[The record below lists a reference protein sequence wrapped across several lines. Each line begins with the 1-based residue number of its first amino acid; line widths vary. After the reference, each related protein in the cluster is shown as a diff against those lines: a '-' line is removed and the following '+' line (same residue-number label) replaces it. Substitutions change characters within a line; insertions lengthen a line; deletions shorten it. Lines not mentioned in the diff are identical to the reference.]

1 MEPLSPRKS
10 EMALP
15 GCQSLEEVCIFIKSS
30 RTKTVLSLFGVDCFY
45 RACQSFRE
53 NNDSFYLWSSW
64 KYVQGLQ
71 EHGAESRKEKWLHSS
86 LVSGF
91 LKRKALS
98 RLYQNHREAWFY
110 VYIFLSYTN
119 FEFLR
124 VIQNCAMGFFHFK
137 EERLSSSG
145 VHPRNGDEISVFC
158 FASGPEECVWVSTVC
173 WTKQSVQ
180 EDRHRRPVTHIQG
193 SCLTLK
199 PTMWLLC
206 PSFPTYRYW
215 FIIRAI
221 CLC

>member
-15 GCQSLEEVCIFIKSS
+15 ECQSLEEVCIFIKSS

-86 LVSGF
+86 LVSSF

-98 RLYQNHREAWFY
+98 RLYQNHREAWL
-110 VYIFLSYTN
+110 YIYISVLYQ
-119 FEFLR
+119 LR
-124 VIQNCAMGFFHFK
+124 IPESDSKLCHGSFHFK

-145 VHPRNGDEISVFC
+145 VHPRNRDEISVFC

-173 WTKQSVQ
+173 WTKSVQ
-180 EDRHRRPVTHIQG
+180 EHRHRRPVTHIQG